1 MSPTLQDIRIDP
13 VLSNVSIA
21 YQNEDYI
28 AEQILPIIPTTQR
41 TGKYF
46 KYDTSKF
53 RKENSLRAMGAPSKE
68 VEYGLSISTP
78 FVCLD
83 HALKAIVPDEL
94 KDQAPSPLS
103 PEIDAA
109 ENVTEKLLIEKE
121 YDLAAYMQALTATGT
136 SGKTLAGITMWSD
149 YTNSSPIDDIKTGKA
164 AIHAKI
170 FKEPNTLVLG
180 KEVYEK
186 LLDHPD
192 IIDRIKYRSDVA
204 TLEILA
210 RLFGVD
216 KIFIGAAGYESAK
229 EGHASSMAYI
239 WGKYAWLLYVT
250 SRPGIRQISF
260 GYHFQLK
267 NRVADKWYDK
277 DREGIWV
284 RVHDDYTREIVTTD
298 AAYTFKNAIA

>member
-1 MSPTLQDIRIDP
+1 MKPSLQDIRIDP

-28 AEQILPIIPTTQR
+28 AEQILPVIPTTTR

-53 RKENSLRAMGAPSKE
+53 RKEDSLRAMGAPAKE
-68 VEYGLSISTP
+68 VDYGLSLSTP

-83 HALKAIVPDEL
+83 HALKELVPNEL
-94 KDQAPSPLS
+94 KEQAPSPLN

-109 ENVTEKLLIEKE
+109 ENVTEKLLVEKE
-121 YDLAAYMQALTATGT
+121 YDLATYMQNTANLTNNTTLSGT
-136 SGKTLAGITMWSD
+136 SQWSD
-149 YTNSSPIDDIKTGKA
+149 YANSDPIKDIKTAKKT
-164 AIHAKI
+164 IHSKI

-180 KEVYEK
+180 KEVYDT

-204 TLEILA
+204 TADILA

-216 KIFIGAAGYESAK
+216 KILIGAAGYESAA
-229 EGHASSMAYI
+229 EGQTSSMAYI
-239 WGKYAWLLYVT
+239 WGKYAWLLYVAP
-250 SRPGIRQISF
+250 RPGIKQLSF

-267 NRVADKWYDK
+267 NRVADKWYDQ
-277 DREGIWV
+277 DREGIWI
-284 RVHDDYTREIVTTD
+284 RVHDNYTREIVTVN
-298 AAYTFKNAIA
+298 AAYLIKNAIA